1 MTKRKDTH
9 SFENGQCTYVTTVT
23 YVNKM
28 GGTKSP
34 ISTQIAKGLLEYCLA
49 KKKHLQQ
56 NIFDFSIR

>member
-49 KKKHLQQ
+49 KK
-56 NIFDFSIR
+56 